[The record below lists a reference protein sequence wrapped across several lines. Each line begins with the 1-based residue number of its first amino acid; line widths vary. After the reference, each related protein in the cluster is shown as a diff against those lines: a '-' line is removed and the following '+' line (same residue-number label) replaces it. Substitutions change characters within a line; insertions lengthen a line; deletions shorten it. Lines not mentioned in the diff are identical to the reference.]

1 MMVRMAM
8 LLCGTAL
15 SLSGCAKEPVVDDP
29 ANAPQLGQ
37 WAVNY
42 HVSNVSLNGGTV
54 QRNSSDFTRAFRSL
68 DLNPGNG
75 KNGCGEPDMTGGTGV
90 ARYTSYSVPGNCT
103 IKTAKRNGYTI
114 RGTGECDGGGT
125 FQYRGKDGPGF
136 FDVKVYA
143 YIKRLQEDGSTD
155 SGNVTINIEGR
166 RSGECVPQ
174 SASTFSSVGEI

>member
-1 MMVRMAM
+1 MMMRLAV
-8 LLCGTAL
+8 LVVGLAL
-15 SLSGCAKEPVVDDP
+15 SLAGCSEEPKVDDP

-37 WAVNY
+37 WGVNY
-42 HVSNVSLNGGTV
+42 HITNVSLGGGTV
-54 QRNSSDFTRAFRSL
+54 HRSSSEFSRAFRKL

-75 KNGCGEPDMTGGTGV
+75 KNGCGEPDMTGGTAI

-103 IKTAKRNGYTI
+103 IKTAKRNGYSI

-143 YIKRLQEDGSTD
+143 YIKRLQDDGSTD

-166 RSGECVPQ
+166 REGECVPVSSSTYS
-174 SASTFSSVGEI
+174 SAREI